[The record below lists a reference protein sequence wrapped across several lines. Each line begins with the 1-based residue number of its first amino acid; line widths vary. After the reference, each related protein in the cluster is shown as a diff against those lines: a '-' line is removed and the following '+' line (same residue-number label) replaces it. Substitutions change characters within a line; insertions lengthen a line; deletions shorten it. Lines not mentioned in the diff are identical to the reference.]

1 MGMALTIALALAFVV
16 VLLLLRGA
24 PELARLE
31 VRDGQPRFV
40 KGRLPPKLLEEFSDV
55 LRRRAPSR
63 ATIRIILDGGVPRV
77 TATGVS
83 EEQLQQLRN
92 LAGTYSAAQFRSGRA
107 PRG

>member
-1 MGMALTIALALAFVV
+1 MAPTIAVGLVIIV

-31 VRDGQPRFV
+31 VRDGQANFV
-40 KGRLPPKLLEEFSDV
+40 KGRLPPKLLEEFRDV

-63 ATIRIILDGGVPRV
+63 ATIRIVLDGGVPRV
-77 TATGVS
+77 IATGVS

-92 LAGTYSAAQFRSGRA
+92 VAGAYSAAQFRNGRA
-107 PRG
+107 SA